1 MSLGRWGLVGFLCVG
16 GFAGVAVRAQGPAVL
31 TNIADIKWL
40 APDVAV
46 AGQPV
51 RLRAVVTYT
60 HPASYI
66 LIIQDPT
73 GGIYAAPGTPEEHA
87 KFGVQHGDEVE
98 VLGRTDAGGFAPI
111 VTGVESNR
119 PVTVRRLGPGRM
131 PRALRVSP
139 DLTSFAMF
147 DNNWVEAAGVV
158 RSVVHL
164 EEVWEDDRIQMVLDA
179 GNGRFRVVL
188 PGFPKGAPLPGS
200 LVDSVVRMEGVFS
213 SVANERRQLV
223 GVRLLVPGLDH
234 VHVETA
240 APLDPFAL
248 PAASM
253 ADLNKYRPSAAP
265 SRRVRVQGVV
275 VAVRRGRGIYVQ
287 DGELGL
293 WVERSGPVTAK
304 VGDRVSAVAF
314 PGLGPVNPRLEDAE
328 LRVEGQAPLPAPL
341 VLSGTN
347 WINGYLEGRRVA
359 VEGEVMAQ
367 GVHAEGRILTL
378 RTDGHVVDVV
388 VGGGANDMAR
398 ELDGLPAWSRVE
410 VSGVYEPITGDAGEV
425 RSFLLRVSDPTDV
438 VVTQT
443 PSFWTT
449 GRLVALSSGLV
460 GLLVAGS
467 GVAVSLKRRNR
478 RLEEEIAL
486 RRQAEQEL
494 RDARDVLEQ
503 TNESLETRV
512 AERTRALEQEV
523 NERRRAEGA
532 AERANQAKSEFLAN
546 MSHEIRTPMNGIIGM
561 NNLLLDTELT
571 AEQRDFATMV
581 ATSADSLL
589 TVLNDILDLSKI
601 EAGQLAFEHTDF
613 EVRECVEGAV
623 ELFVERAEAKGLEL
637 AYLVNR
643 EVPRRL
649 RGDPGRLRQVLVNLI
664 GNAVKFTPQGEVFV
678 GVELR
683 ECMPDEWCLRFVIR
697 DTGIGLDAETVT
709 RLFQPFVQA
718 EASTARRFGGTG
730 LGLAISRRLVGMMRG
745 EIGVESER
753 GKGSEFHFTAWFGTP
768 ESTAALPEISG
779 AMLEEFAGARLLVV
793 DDNQTNRRILEYQSA
808 GWRMELVD
816 SVADGEAALAALRK
830 AAAAGTPVE
839 VVLLD
844 FQMPGMD
851 GFEVARRIQQ
861 IPALPPT
868 RVVILTSM
876 CHRLPPADLKSA
888 GISAWL
894 VKPVKPSRLYD
905 TLVTILSALR
915 QQRMSTGETERL
927 HRPARLEGAEFAQ
940 QYPGRILV
948 AEDTPVNLILALKVL
963 ERLGYRA
970 DRAAN
975 GLEVL
980 EALRRAPYDLI
991 LMDCQMP
998 EMDGYEATRRIR
1010 MREKPGEHIRI
1021 VAMTANAMKTDRDA
1035 CLAAGMDDYVS
1046 KPIAFESLKDALRRG
1061 LAGPGGGEGSDRA

>member
-1 MSLGRWGLVGFLCVG
+1 M
-16 GFAGVAVRAQGPAVL
+16 L

-40 APDVAV
+40 SPDVAA

-60 HPASYI
+60 HPASYV
-66 LIIQDPT
+66 LIVQDGT

-87 KFGVQHGDEVE
+87 ALGVQHGDEVE
-98 VLGRTDAGGFAPI
+98 VLGRTAAGGFAPI

-119 PVTVRRLGPGRM
+119 PVTVRRIGPGRL

-147 DNNWVEAAGVV
+147 DNHWVEAAGVV

-164 EEVWEDDRIQMVLDA
+164 EEVWEDDRIQMLLDA

-188 PGFPKGAPLPGS
+188 PGFPKGAPMPVS
-200 LVDSVVRMEGVFS
+200 LVDAVVRMEGVFS
-213 SVANERRQLV
+213 SVANDRRQLV
-223 GVRLLVPGLDH
+223 GVRLLVSGLDH
-234 VHVETA
+234 VSVETP
-240 APLDPFAL
+240 APADPFAL
-248 PAASM
+248 PAVSM

-265 SRRVRVQGVV
+265 SRRVRVEGVV
-275 VAVRRGRGIYVQ
+275 VAARRGRGIYVQ

-293 WVERSGPVTAK
+293 WVEQKGVHSAK
-304 VGDRVSAVAF
+304 AGDRVSVVGF

-328 LRVEGQAPLPAPL
+328 LRVEGQEPLPPPL

-347 WINGYLEGRRVA
+347 WINGFLEGRRVA

-378 RTDGHVVDVV
+378 RADGHVVDVV
-388 VGGGANDMAR
+388 VGGGEGGMAR
-398 ELDGLPAWSRVE
+398 ELDALPVWSRVE

-425 RSFLLRVSDPTDV
+425 RSFLLRVSDPTEV

-449 GRLVALSSGLV
+449 GRLVALSLGLV
-460 GLLVAGS
+460 GLLVAGA
-467 GVAVSLKRRNR
+467 GLAVSLKRQNQ
-478 RLEEEIAL
+478 RLQAEIA
-486 RRQAEQEL
+486 RRRKAEQEL
-494 RDARDVLEQ
+494 VQARDVLQQ

-512 AERTRALEQEV
+512 AERTQALEREV
-523 NERRRAEGA
+523 NERRRAETA

-581 ATSADSLL
+581 ATSAESLL

-664 GNAVKFTPQGEVFV
+664 GNAVKFTEHGEVFV
-678 GVELR
+678 GVELL

-697 DTGIGLDAETVT
+697 DTGIGLDAETVS

-768 ESTAALPEISG
+768 ESTAVLPEVAG
-779 AMLEEFAGARLLVV
+779 ATLEEFAGARLLVV
-793 DDNQTNRRILEYQSA
+793 DDNQTNRRILEYQAA
-808 GWRMELVD
+808 GWRMEVVG
-816 SVADGEAALAALRK
+816 SVPDGPSALEALKRAAQ
-830 AAAAGTPVE
+830 AGTPVE

-844 FQMPGMD
+844 YQMPGMD

-861 IPALPPT
+861 DTTLPPM

-888 GISAWL
+888 GIAAWL

-905 TLVTILSALR
+905 SLVTILSALR
-915 QQRMSTGETERL
+915 QQRVTSGETERL
-927 HRPARLEGAEFAQ
+927 HRPPRLEGAEFAQ
-940 QYPGRILV
+940 QFPGRILV
-948 AEDTPVNLILALKVL
+948 AEDTSVNLILALKVL

-998 EMDGYEATRRIR
+998 VMDGYEATRRIR
-1010 MREKPGEHIRI
+1010 MRERPGEHIRI

-1046 KPIAFESLKDALRRG
+1046 KPISFEALKEALRRG
-1061 LAGPGGGEGSDRA
+1061 LGEVIS

>member
-1 MSLGRWGLVGFLCVG
+1 MRGWLVLGLVGVWISLG
-16 GFAGVAVRAQGPAVL
+16 SMVRAQAPAAL
-31 TNIADIKWL
+31 TNIADIKGL
-40 APDVAV
+40 SPDLAV

-60 HPASYI
+60 HPGSYI
-66 LIIQDPT
+66 LIVQDPT
-73 GGIYAAPGTPEEHA
+73 GGIYAVPGTPEEHA
-87 KFGVQHGDEVE
+87 RFGVQHGDEVE

-119 PVTVRRLGPGRM
+119 PVTIRRIGPGQL

-147 DNNWVEAAGVV
+147 DNHWVEAAGVV

-188 PGFPKGAPLPGS
+188 PGFPKGSPLPVS

-213 SVANERRQLV
+213 SMANERRQLV

-240 APLDPFAL
+240 APADPFAL
-248 PAASM
+248 PAASIS
-253 ADLNKYRPSAAP
+253 DLNKYRPSAAP

-275 VAVRRGRGIYVQ
+275 VAVRRGRGLYVQ
-287 DGELGL
+287 EGELGL
-293 WVERSGPVTAK
+293 WVERSGPVAAK

-359 VEGEVMAQ
+359 FEGEVLAQ
-367 GVHAEGRILTL
+367 GNHLEGRVLTV
-378 RTDGHVVDVV
+378 RADGHVVDVI
-388 VGGGANDMAR
+388 VGGGADGKAR
-398 ELDGLPAWSRVE
+398 ELENLLARSQVE
-410 VSGVYEPITGDAGEV
+410 VTGVYEPITGDAGEV
-425 RSFLLRVSDPTDV
+425 RSFLLRVSDPGEV
-438 VVTQT
+438 VVTRT
-443 PSFWTT
+443 PSFWTP
-449 GRLVALSSGLV
+449 GRLVALSTGLV
-460 GLLVAGS
+460 GLLVAGT
-467 GVAVSLKRRNR
+467 GLAVSLKRRNR
-478 RLEEEIAL
+478 RLEAEVAR

-494 RDARDVLEQ
+494 RQARDLLAQ
-503 TNESLETRV
+503 TNASLETRV
-512 AERTRALEQEV
+512 TERTRALEQEV
-523 NERRRAEGA
+523 NERRRAEIA
-532 AERANQAKSEFLAN
+532 AERANQTKSEFLAS

-571 AEQRDFATMV
+571 VEQRDFATMV
-581 ATSADSLL
+581 ATSAESLL

-678 GVELR
+678 GVELT

-745 EIGVESER
+745 EIGVQSER

-768 ESTAALPEISG
+768 ESKAVLPEVAG
-779 AMLEEFAGARLLVV
+779 VALEEFTGARLLVV
-793 DDNQTNRRILEYQSA
+793 DDNQANRRILEYQSA
-808 GWRMELVD
+808 GWRMALVD
-816 SVADGEAALAALRK
+816 SVPDGETALAALRH

-844 FQMPGMD
+844 YQMPGMD

-861 IPALPPT
+861 DTTLPPT

-888 GISAWL
+888 GIAAWL

-915 QQRMSTGETERL
+915 QQRISTGETERL
-927 HRPARLEGAEFAQ
+927 HRPARLEGGEFAQ

-970 DRAAN
+970 DRASN

-980 EALRRAPYDLI
+980 EAVRRAPYDLI
-991 LMDCQMP
+991 LMDCHMP

-1021 VAMTANAMKTDRDA
+1021 VAMTANAMKTDREA

-1046 KPIAFESLKDALRRG
+1046 KPISFEALKEALRRG
-1061 LAGPGGGEGSDRA
+1061 LGEVIS